1 MERKAALAGRQG
13 TGRAKVPRDRLT
25 LTPAPARRRAAVGA
39 GDSSPS
45 PTRARAAPAAQVAAA
60 ATAVPEVAAA
70 GGPARGKV
78 TKVGKRTG
86 IAIKAQPKDA
96 GGLERVDGFFSSP
109 AAATPVLRRSSRG
122 ARQPQ
127 DDDSVSERD
136 SIASA
141 DDRPVGPVSA
151 QVESRVAAASRAA
164 APSSPTSPAAVAG
177 APVVV
182 RATKFA
188 PRLVPGLDDL
198 EIDRVIKPDAS
209 ASLPTQRRDST
220 ASSGS
225 EGASPSRGAASPSRS
240 AASPSKSAAA
250 VASRA
255 TAAAAVTTASAAAR
269 KEEQEDV
276 YDLGAADDYIEDTAE
291 RGGLDVADSSSS
303 SSSSRS
309 RSPSPSPSSR
319 RDSPASPATIQSGP
333 GAAARDDGEEDENE
347 QQQQQQSPR
356 RQKGKAEAE
365 EELLAVG
372 EDEDEEE
379 YDEDEDE
386 DGMELP
392 PRLKG
397 IMRGAAPDAQDAIR
411 ELDLM
416 EAESSSESD
425 SEDSWSGQDSG
436 SEEEDEDPE
445 QGEEDGNLG
454 AARAAK
460 RNRYR
465 IKVLSARSSPPRA
478 NPRPARRRFPRLNAW
493 EGERL
498 LYARQREGDIVFD
511 EVVAAG
517 KPALFQ
523 TPPVSS
529 RAPRA
534 PGQSRSGGARR
545 RKRART
551 GAGADGEGDEEQGLP
566 PVILPSG
573 VKWDNPAEPLT
584 YVDRNTGA
592 AREVAVVSVSNALDL
607 ADLPVDRTERFQD
620 ADGRR
625 HKASTSKAGAL
636 LNDDKFL
643 SGLVVLPPFC
653 AKPMENVDNFL
664 QVFSVVDAQP
674 KSLAVMVGGKN
685 FLLSKDDQFWVP
697 PFADYSL
704 RNYSSVKEG
713 RLTFVLIKP
722 PQEEQQQADA

>member
-1 MERKAALAGRQG
+1 M
-13 TGRAKVPRDRLT
+13 
-25 LTPAPARRRAAVGA
+25 
-39 GDSSPS
+39 
-45 PTRARAAPAAQVAAA
+45 AAA
-60 ATAVPEVAAA
+60 AAAGAAVPEVAAAAA

-109 AAATPVLRRSSRG
+109 AAATPGPRRSSSG
-122 ARQPQ
+122 APQPFI
-127 DDDSVSERD
+127 DDDTVSERD

-141 DDRPVGPVSA
+141 DDRPVGPDSA
-151 QVESRVAAASRAA
+151 RVESRIAA
-164 APSSPTSPAAVAG
+164 APSRADAPSSLTSPAAAAAVAG

-182 RATKFA
+182 RASKFA

-209 ASLPTQRRDST
+209 ASLPTQRRDSP

-225 EGASPSRGAASPSRS
+225 EGSSPSRS

-255 TAAAAVTTASAAAR
+255 AAAAAAAAVTTAAAAR
-269 KEEQEDV
+269 DEEQQDF
-276 YDLGAADDYIEDTAE
+276 YDPGAADDNDEDAAE

-303 SSSSRS
+303 SSSSLS
-309 RSPSPSPSSR
+309 RSPSPSSR

-333 GAAARDDGEEDENE
+333 GAAARDDGEQDKDEQQQQ

-356 RQKGKAEAE
+356 RQQKKADAE

-372 EDEDEEE
+372 EDEDKEE
-379 YDEDEDE
+379 YEEDE
-386 DGMELP
+386 DGMAEP

-397 IMRGAAPDAQDAIR
+397 IMRGAAPDAQDAIH

-445 QGEEDGNLG
+445 QGEEDGNVG

-460 RNRYR
+460 RNRYS

-498 LYARQREGDIVFD
+498 LYARQREGAIVFD

-534 PGQSRSGGARR
+534 PDQSRSGGARR

-566 PVILPSG
+566 PVILPSD

-592 AREVAVVSVSNALDL
+592 AREVAVVSVALDL

-625 HKASTSKAGAL
+625 HPASTSKAGAL

-653 AKPMENVDNFL
+653 AKPMENVENFL

-704 RNYSSVKEG
+704 RNFSSVKEG

-722 PQEEQQQADA
+722 PQEEQQADG